1 MGDFCSSCEFHPAKT
16 CPISPMYWAYF
27 ERHKDAF
34 AGNHRL
40 AMTLRTLAKR
50 SDEKKQI
57 DQETFEHVTRTLGE
71 GKSLASQTKL

>member
-1 MGDFCSSCEFHPAKT
+1 
-16 CPISPMYWAYF
+16 MYWAYF

-50 SDEKKQI
+50 SDEKKQQ
-57 DQETFEHVTRTLGE
+57 DRETFEHVIRILGE
-71 GKSLASQTKL
+71 GKSLATQTKL

>member
-1 MGDFCSSCEFHPAKT
+1 HPAKT

-27 ERHKDAF
+27 ERHKAAF
-34 AGNHRL
+34 SGNHRL

-50 SDEKKQI
+50 SEEKKQH
-57 DQETFEHVTRTLGE
+57 DRESFEYVVRTLGE